1 MLILTNSSR
10 QKLGKNEVL
19 IFDRQILHT
28 GKWEQYRNGSGL
40 IELRARNAIYEVHF
54 SADIYT
60 KDVGVAQLAI
70 GVDGTPLA
78 ETYMTSSVD
87 GLNNVAKTTAIK
99 TNDDVVYISVINVGS
114 THVMVNHSS
123 LFTKRT
129 A

>member
-28 GKWEQYRNGSGL
+28 GKWEQYRNESGL

-60 KDVGVAQLAI
+60 KDAGAAQLAI

>member
-28 GKWEQYRNGSGL
+28 GKWEQYRNESGL

-60 KDVGVAQLAI
+60 KDAGVAQLAI

-114 THVMVNHSS
+114 TYVMVNHSS

>member
-28 GKWEQYRNGSGL
+28 GKWEQYRNESGL

-60 KDVGVAQLAI
+60 KDAGVAQLAI

>member
-28 GKWEQYRNGSGL
+28 GKWEQYRNESGL

-60 KDVGVAQLAI
+60 NDAGVAQLAI

-78 ETYMTSSVD
+78 EAYMTSSVD

-123 LFTKRT
+123 LFIKRT